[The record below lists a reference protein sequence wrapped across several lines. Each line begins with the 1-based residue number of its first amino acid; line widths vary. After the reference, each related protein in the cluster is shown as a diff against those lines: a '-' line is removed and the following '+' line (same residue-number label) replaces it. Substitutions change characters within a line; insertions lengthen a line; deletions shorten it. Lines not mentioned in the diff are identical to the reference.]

1 MCNKG
6 WLGEDITGRKLH
18 CQGYTNAL
26 FLAIWHKMNPQLLK
40 DKMCLFPL
48 LKIAPPPRPAPAARR
63 APPPPTGLLIN
74 CIRRAQNHFFFFHG
88 VNELYV
94 DDPDKDSGGKIEV
107 SLNISLP
114 NLHCDCEY
122 IRNIYIYT
130 TLTFFAQHFLFV
142 CFTLFVAYG
151 CLFPPYQTVSYLTLS
166 SSTAYW

>member
-48 LKIAPPPRPAPAARR
+48 LKIT
-63 APPPPTGLLIN
+63 PPPPHPFS
-74 CIRRAQNHFFFFHG
+74 NHFFFFHS